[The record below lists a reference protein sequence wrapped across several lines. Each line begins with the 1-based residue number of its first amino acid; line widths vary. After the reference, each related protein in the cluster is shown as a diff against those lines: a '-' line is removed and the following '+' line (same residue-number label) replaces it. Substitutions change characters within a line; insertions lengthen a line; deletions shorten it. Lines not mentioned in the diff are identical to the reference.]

1 MKSIFHVLLL
11 AFVMCVSDVDA
22 SSTVALRRSPR
33 LLTKTRSAALPA
45 ESPKEEDISTPLP
58 TVSEDEDYEDE
69 VIASPQQLPISS
81 ANAPRTDASP
91 ADEQHDVVDRAR
103 GIDETIEA
111 AAAYSYANMAKIS
124 AIFAAVVSIAFG
136 LRTATW
142 TLE

>member
-1 MKSIFHVLLL
+1 
-11 AFVMCVSDVDA
+11 MCVLYVDA

-33 LLTKTRSAALPA
+33 LLTKTRSAAPPA
-45 ESPKEEDISTPLP
+45 DTIKEEDVSTPLP

-81 ANAPRTDASP
+81 ADAPGTDAKP
-91 ADEQHDVVDRAR
+91 ADEHHDVVNQVR

-136 LRTATW
+136 LRAATW